1 MTQENS
7 APIQESRFP
16 SGEIDWRI
24 APNTFD
30 KGGSLIIPANQE
42 EMLDKYLLIRE
53 LQERYP
59 NLKLNL
65 FMPYLPY
72 SRMDRR
78 EAGSGHVFTL
88 KYFAEFVN
96 SLKLHHVYTFD
107 AHSDVSSAL
116 FNHMT
121 NISVMEKLLHKL
133 PDLNFMGEHNLTP
146 VAVFP
151 NYTAFKRYAKFLPV
165 IQNRYNLDSLEYVF
179 GHKERDF
186 GSGKIKSLTL
196 YSNQQDD
203 SQDSNKFFIIM
214 DDICSAGGTFMYTKA
229 ELEQMYPTQGKHY
242 YALCVPHLES
252 TVMRGK
258 LDFDF
263 VVCTNSLFHQW
274 ELPEMQHY
282 GWQKF
287 NGDTDVFD
295 GNYED
300 IAYQFTLQNLT
311 SPLIKNL
318 VVLDSTNLLMELVD

>member
-24 APNTFD
+24 APNTFAN
-30 KGGSLIIPANQE
+30 GGSLIIPANQE

-65 FMPYLPY
+65 FIPYLPY

-107 AHSDVSSAL
+107 AHSDVSPAL

-151 NYTAFKRYAKFLPV
+151 DYTAFKRYAKFLPV

-186 GSGKIKSLTL
+186 ESGKIKSLTL
-196 YSNQQDD
+196 YSNQK
-203 SQDSNKFFIIM
+203 SN
-214 DDICSAGGTFMYTKA
+214 
-229 ELEQMYPTQGKHY
+229 
-242 YALCVPHLES
+242 
-252 TVMRGK
+252 R
-258 LDFDF
+258 
-263 VVCTNSLFHQW
+263 
-274 ELPEMQHY
+274 
-282 GWQKF
+282 
-287 NGDTDVFD
+287 
-295 GNYED
+295 
-300 IAYQFTLQNLT
+300 
-311 SPLIKNL
+311 
-318 VVLDSTNLLMELVD
+318 

>member
-133 PDLNFMGEHNLTP
+133 PDLNTI
-146 VAVFP
+146 VFP
-151 NYTAFKRYAKFLPV
+151 ACCV
-165 IQNRYNLDSLEYVF
+165 
-179 GHKERDF
+179 
-186 GSGKIKSLTL
+186 
-196 YSNQQDD
+196 
-203 SQDSNKFFIIM
+203 
-214 DDICSAGGTFMYTKA
+214 TFTRSRM
-229 ELEQMYPTQGKHY
+229 
-242 YALCVPHLES
+242 PHS
-252 TVMRGK
+252 IRK
-258 LDFDF
+258 
-263 VVCTNSLFHQW
+263 
-274 ELPEMQHY
+274 
-282 GWQKF
+282 
-287 NGDTDVFD
+287 
-295 GNYED
+295 
-300 IAYQFTLQNLT
+300 
-311 SPLIKNL
+311 
-318 VVLDSTNLLMELVD
+318 VLSMSIRH

>member
-24 APNTFD
+24 APNIFAN
-30 KGGSLIIPANQE
+30 GGSLIIPANQE

-65 FMPYLPY
+65 FIPYLPY

-107 AHSDVSSAL
+107 AHSDVSPAL

-133 PDLNFMGEHNLTP
+133 PDLNFMGEYNLTP

-151 NYTAFKRYAKFLPV
+151 
-165 IQNRYNLDSLEYVF
+165 D
-179 GHKERDF
+179 
-186 GSGKIKSLTL
+186 
-196 YSNQQDD
+196 
-203 SQDSNKFFIIM
+203 
-214 DDICSAGGTFMYTKA
+214 
-229 ELEQMYPTQGKHY
+229 
-242 YALCVPHLES
+242 
-252 TVMRGK
+252 
-258 LDFDF
+258 
-263 VVCTNSLFHQW
+263 
-274 ELPEMQHY
+274 
-282 GWQKF
+282 
-287 NGDTDVFD
+287 
-295 GNYED
+295 
-300 IAYQFTLQNLT
+300 
-311 SPLIKNL
+311 
-318 VVLDSTNLLMELVD
+318 